1 MQFTHDGRKTL
12 VPYNRS
18 SSSIYFL
25 HVSLRGLIFFCFF
38 FSANEAAG
46 LWGWRWLHPALTGP
60 NQLLPFVHHRPV
72 LFFFLLCW
80 LFLVQRI
87 SSGSCRMTWE
97 KVGVRWYRE
106 RRGHSRQVEARRRH
120 HRFLHARRPLFPPP
134 TQRRGAVVLCLISSQ
149 LDQVGSFLK
158 RLQRVHHRLYTRLS
172 YQVQEDISI
181 DTTWSD
187 YLLKMLGSLFFNKK
201 SRYFGFLRSEGEE
214 NVVVVYM

>member
-1 MQFTHDGRKTL
+1 MQFTHDGRKTS

-25 HVSLRGLIFFCFF
+25 HVSLRGLIFL
-38 FSANEAAG
+38 FSRPMKLLDFG
-46 LWGWRWLHPALTGP
+46 DDVGCIR
-60 NQLLPFVHHRPV
+60 LLPDQTNCCHLFIIDQSS
-72 LFFFLLCW
+72 FFFLLCW

-172 YQVQEDISI
+172 YPVQEDISI

-187 YLLKMLGSLFFNKK
+187 
-201 SRYFGFLRSEGEE
+201 
-214 NVVVVYM
+214 

>member
-72 LFFFLLCW
+72 LFFFSFMLALSGPED
-80 LFLVQRI
+80 LVGKLPDDVGKSWRPMIQREAGSQP
-87 SSGSCRMTWE
+87 SSGGAPSPSSVSSCPPTPFPTSYSAPRRRRFVSYFISIRPSWVISEETATSSSQIIYPTLLP
-97 KVGVRWYRE
+97 GS
-106 RRGHSRQVEARRRH
+106 RGHLYRH
-120 HRFLHARRPLFPPP
+120 H
-134 TQRRGAVVLCLISSQ
+134 
-149 LDQVGSFLK
+149 LK
-158 RLQRVHHRLYTRLS
+158 RLSFKDAGLS
-172 YQVQEDISI
+172 
-181 DTTWSD
+181 
-187 YLLKMLGSLFFNKK
+187 FF
-201 SRYFGFLRSEGEE
+201 
-214 NVVVVYM
+214 